1 MTCTTSN
8 IAPLIRGDTR
18 KIEITITD
26 EFGNPVDISGDTL
39 IFTLKT
45 DLALADSLAT
55 LQVVQVLPS
64 DALTL
69 AGVATLV
76 ISATDMAT
84 VPPGKYYYDI
94 QWVTDG
100 SPIEVTTIDYGVVP
114 VLADVSIN
122 IS

>member
-1 MTCTTSN
+1 MTCNTNS
-8 IAPLIRGDTR
+8 IEPLIRGDTR

-69 AGVATLV
+69 VGNATLV
-76 ISATDMAT
+76 LNATDMAT
-84 VPPGKYYYDI
+84 VTPAKYYYDI